1 MMILSEILNLFLV
14 CVNPVICPVVQHL
27 ANSLLEMEE
36 EKAIWSSKEKA
47 LTEAVE
53 EKIRLYNI
61 QIESLSKEMSE
72 VCSKQGA
79 FYSENK
85 TQNFLATSVWRSPFS
100 TINLFNLLR

>member
-1 MMILSEILNLFLV
+1 MMILTQILNLVLV
-14 CVNPVICPVVQHL
+14 CINPVIFSVVQHL

-53 EKIRLYNI
+53 EKIRLYSI

-72 VCSKQGA
+72 VCSKQGT
-79 FYSENK
+79 FCSEIK
-85 TQNFLATSVWRSPFS
+85 TQTFLATSLWMLPFR
-100 TINLFNLLR
+100 TINLFN